1 MREDIWCL
9 ILLLPGAVFD
19 AKARRIPLPWVL
31 WLGLTGLGLR
41 AAEAVS
47 GGSLRLYLISY
58 APGLIPAVL
67 LIAAAA
73 VTRGAVGTGD
83 GLTLLAL
90 SFWLTAGRL
99 LTVLLLGLFLTGAAG
114 AVLMLLRKAGK
125 KTGLP
130 FLPFLAAGL
139 LIMVIGGG

>member
-19 AKARRIPLPWVL
+19 AKTRRIPPVWVL
-31 WLGLTGLGLR
+31 WFGLTGLGLR

-47 GGSLRLYLISY
+47 AGSVRPYLVSY
-58 APGLIPAVL
+58 APGLIPAL
-67 LIAAAA
+67 LVVAAAFFA
-73 VTRGAVGTGD
+73 RGAVGTGD
-83 GLTLLAL
+83 GLTLLSL

-99 LTVLLLGLFLTGAAG
+99 LTVLLLGLFLTAAAG
-114 AVLMLLRKAGK
+114 AIRLFLRKAGK

-139 LIMVIGGG
+139 LIMLLGGG